1 MLWEL
6 EEGQSDQR
14 SESHSHEGRAL
25 RNEAGKG
32 GQGSHYTQ
40 NANFVPDLQSNWNSL
55 IDF

>member
-25 RNEAGKG
+25 RNEVGKG

-40 NANFVPDLQSNWNSL
+40 NVNFVPDLQSDWNSL
-55 IDF
+55 IGF